1 MPFREASINHVSV
14 SIYAPKPLGSKNYEL
29 LKNKKGIRQ
38 VFHYYNRTAPGMD

>member
-1 MPFREASINHVSV
+1 MATSCPVELKVKYIN
-14 SIYAPKPLGSKNYEL
+14 KNQLGSKNYEL